1 MAQPRKKCPVDI
13 VAANAI
19 FMQMARNLL
28 FTIFVCFAIITD
40 SIITFDIKETTMEK
54 VRIQDDLYTY
64 VNQAK
69 LEELVIPD
77 DMPTA
82 GGFSALSQ
90 DVEKLMIGEFNGMC
104 KAASYPNE
112 HLERACTLFTLA
124 KDVKRKKKHGIKPA
138 LKHLSI
144 LKKLSTMRGY
154 NLHAKEL
161 ILKNIEMPLNI
172 MVEANMKDTTH
183 HCVMIQGAS
192 VILPDVSYYK
202 NEQQRDMMLG
212 MWSGF
217 AKQVLAI
224 AGHSEEEADA
234 LIRDTLTFDAL
245 IAKYAKSQEEWSEY
259 VKMYN
264 PMKTGRVAGMVKPL
278 NLKKLLKDI
287 FGFVPEEI
295 IVTEPR
301 YFKNFKEIFNQD
313 TFEAYKNWAY
323 VVTLMGS
330 CSLLSEELRDLG
342 GAFRRAI
349 SGIAATSSPEKFAY
363 QLASSMYSEPVGLY
377 YGEKYFGEEAKKD
390 ITEIVQQ
397 IVATYQK
404 RIATND
410 ILEQATKDKAILKLS
425 KMGLKLAYPDRVEAI
440 YDKLV
445 FDGRKSLFEV
455 VTSLRK
461 IRMEENFAKL
471 DKEVDRTHWAMPG
484 HMVNACYDP
493 FVNDITFPAAIL
505 QAPFYSIHQTRSE
518 NLGGIGAVIG
528 HEISHAFDSNG
539 AKCDEL
545 GNLNNWWT
553 KADERKFNKKVNAMI
568 KQFDGIQLPWGTV
581 NGKFTVSEN
590 IADNGGMAVTLDI
603 MSHTEGVSFEE
614 YFANWARVWCQ
625 KAKPEYQALLLQ
637 VDVHGPC
644 YLRANMPPRNF
655 PEWYETFQVKKSDK
669 MYIAPSKR
677 VVIW

>member
-1 MAQPRKKCPVDI
+1 
-13 VAANAI
+13 
-19 FMQMARNLL
+19 
-28 FTIFVCFAIITD
+28 
-40 SIITFDIKETTMEK
+40 MENI
-54 VRIQDDLYTY
+54 RIQDDLYTY
-64 VNQAK
+64 INQAK
-69 LEELVIPD
+69 LDELVIPD
-77 DMPTA
+77 DMPVA
-82 GGFSALSQ
+82 GGFAALST
-90 DVEKLMIGEFNGMC
+90 DVEKLMIGEFNTMT
-104 KAASYPNE
+104 KEASYPNE
-112 HLERACTLFTLA
+112 YMAKACTLFKLA

-138 LKHLSI
+138 VKNLAI
-144 LKKLSTMRGY
+144 LKKLATLRSF
-154 NLHAKEL
+154 NLHTKEL
-161 ILKNIEMPLNI
+161 LLKGIDLPLNI
-172 MVEANMKDTTH
+172 MVEPNMKDTVH

-202 NEQQRDMMLG
+202 NEQQRDQLLG
-212 MWSGF
+212 LWSGF

-224 AGHSEEEADA
+224 AGHSEEEVES
-234 LIRDTLTFDAL
+234 LIKDTLAFDAL

-259 VKMYN
+259 TKMYN

-278 NLKKLLKDI
+278 NFKKLLKDL

-301 YFKNFKEIFNQD
+301 YFKNFKEIFNAD
-313 TFEAYKNWAY
+313 TFEMYKSWTY
-323 VVTLMGS
+323 VTTLMGS
-330 CSLLSEELRDLG
+330 CSLLSEDLRDLAG
-342 GAFRRAI
+342 GFRRAL
-349 SGIAATSSPEKFAY
+349 SGIAAMSSAEKFAY
-363 QLASSMYSEPVGLY
+363 QLASSMFSEPVGLY

-390 ITEIVQQ
+390 ITEIVKQ

-404 RIATND
+404 RIESND
-410 ILEQATKDKAILKLS
+410 ILEPATKEKAILKLS
-425 KMGLKLAYPDRVEAI
+425 KMGLKLGYPDRVEEI
-440 YDKLV
+440 YSKLV
-445 FDGRKSLFEV
+445 FDESKSLFDV

-461 IRMEENFAKL
+461 IRMEHNFAKL
-471 DKEVDRTHWAMPG
+471 GKEVDRTHWAMPG

-505 QAPFYSIHQTRSE
+505 QPPFYSINQTRSE

-553 KADERKFNKKVNAMI
+553 KSDERKFNKKVNAMI
-568 KQFDGIQLPWGTV
+568 KQFDGIQLPWGV
-581 NGKFTVSEN
+581 CNGKFTVSEN

-603 MSHTEGVSFEE
+603 MSNSEGVSFEE

-644 YLRANMPPRNF
+644 YLRTNMPPRNF
-655 PEWYETFQVKKSDK
+655 PEWYATFNVKKTDG
-669 MYIAPSKR
+669 MYLAPSKR